1 MEIGASP
8 SAVFGSL
15 SANSIFG
22 DPSAQSILAAGSS
35 GGGDDIAQTALVTIE
50 AHKREINRI
59 RGYKLQLTVPEKQQL
74 AKIQVEIQEIQQ
86 RVSNGTARADEL
98 DDRKE
103 LFAEA
108 DRIIGKP
115 TVDVEADETLAK
127 LAGAI
132 ETLLQPKLDPQRA
145 KQVERLERIKDNLEE
160 KLVAKP
166 DSKTLLA
173 QFQSAFKVL
182 SDLAPLRDV
191 KSLSPAEKRAYDLA
205 VEAVNDH
212 VGVKIELT
220 AKEAVRVAELQDS
233 ISQLEALVP
242 NTSDQ
247 PSAAAVS
254 RAYVRLAL

>member
-8 SAVFGSL
+8 SAVFGNL

-22 DPSAQSILAAGSS
+22 SPSAESVFAAGSS
-35 GGGDDIAQTALVTIE
+35 GSDQAGEIALVTIE
-50 AHKREINRI
+50 AHRREINRI

-74 AKIQVEIQEIQQ
+74 AQIQVEVQEIQQ
-86 RVSNGTARADEL
+86 RISSGTARDDEL

-103 LFAEA
+103 LLAEA

-115 TVDVEADETLAK
+115 TVDVEADQTLAD

-132 ETLLQPKLDPQRA
+132 QTLLQPKLDPQKA
-145 KQVERLERIKDNLEE
+145 KTVERLERIKDNLEA
-160 KLVAKP
+160 KLTANP
-166 DSKTLLA
+166 ESKTLLA

-191 KSLSPAEKRAYDLA
+191 KSLSQAEQRAYDLA
-205 VEAVNDH
+205 VEAVNEH

-220 AKEAVRVAELQDS
+220 AKEAIRVAELDAS
-233 ISQLEALVP
+233 ISQLQSLVP
-242 NTSDQ
+242 DTTGQ
-247 PSAAAVS
+247 PTASAVAQ
-254 RAYVRLAL
+254 AYVRLAL